1 MTMQRADDQFIIEVD
16 GEVIVLRPTLRAA
29 STLIKKYDSYGA
41 IIQALSELKSST
53 LVDVIRA
60 GSGLPLPRLFSA
72 LTHKPLR
79 NLESTIGT
87 VVSYVVSLAGNPSHI
102 KEQGSDSPSA
112 GEADTPKDTI
122 TLAEYHTR
130 LFEIGTGIL
139 GWSPAD
145 TWNASATDI
154 LSAFKGRTGFIKEL
168 LGAVF
173 GTAEDKTEYDPRN
186 TTRDQEGFESLRMI
200 AATGGNGLR

>member
-1 MTMQRADDQFIIEVD
+1 MQRADDQFIIEVD
-16 GEVIVLRPTLRAA
+16 GEAIVLRPTLRAA
-29 STLIKKYDSYGA
+29 STLINTYGSYGA
-41 IIQALSELKSST
+41 IIHAMSELKIST

-60 GSGLPLPRLFSA
+60 GSGLPLPHLFSS
-72 LTHKPLR
+72 LTHQPLR
-79 NLESTIGT
+79 NLESTMGT
-87 VVSYVVSLAGNPSHI
+87 VVSFVVSLAGNPSHI

-112 GEADTPKDTI
+112 GEADTHKDTI
-122 TLAEYHTR
+122 TLDEYHTR

-145 TWNASATDI
+145 TWNATATDI

-168 LGAVF
+168 LGTIF
-173 GTAEDKTEYDPRN
+173 GTPEKTDEYDPRD
-186 TTRDQEGFESLRMI
+186 TARDQEGFESLRMI